1 MGALSIQEGILEYY
15 LFQKKISNYL
25 NKINNEKDEFY
36 FKDAYLVHNEW
47 MEEFKKNIKY
57 KEIENYLDEM
67 NLNEN
72 NLKNKKSQIIEY
84 LNKNISNEIEIIPS
98 RDAKTYLLMAT
109 QKKFLIKIF

>member
-47 MEEFKKNIKY
+47 MEEFKKI
-57 KEIENYLDEM
+57 
-67 NLNEN
+67 
-72 NLKNKKSQIIEY
+72 
-84 LNKNISNEIEIIPS
+84 
-98 RDAKTYLLMAT
+98 
-109 QKKFLIKIF
+109 